1 MIKIA
6 IPTHGR
12 SEAIIKDTIR
22 IVSQFDKSKFEIIV
36 FPNPIEETEK
46 YNHLRAENIE
56 VAWLWAKWILEARNM
71 ILEYFNEWDE
81 IFFMDDDITW
91 AYIWYN
97 KNSKWVKK
105 DLNISEIQEV
115 IIKGFTDLK
124 ETWLKLFWYYPVDN
138 AFFMSK
144 KIKINQFIIAS
155 AFWMIK
161 TDLKFDENL
170 PLKEDYDFT
179 LQNYIRY
186 WGAIRY
192 NYITFKA
199 KHYTNAWWCQ
209 TERNDDRERI
219 SVEYL
224 KTKWG
229 DLIKDNPKR
238 ENEILL
244 NLK

>member
-6 IPTHGR
+6 IPTHWR
-12 SEAIIKDTIR
+12 SKTIIEDTLKIVKQFNKDT
-22 IVSQFDKSKFEIIV
+22 FEIYI

-46 YNHLRAENIE
+46 YTHLGSDNIY
-56 VAWLWAKWILEARNM
+56 VVWLPTKWILQTRNQ

-91 AYIWYN
+91 AFIWYN
-97 KNSKWVKK
+97 KNNKWVKQDLSINQIEQAITKWFK
-105 DLNISEIQEV
+105 D
-115 IIKGFTDLK
+115 IKEKG
-124 ETWLKLFWYYPVDN
+124 LKLFWFYPVQN

-144 KIKINQFIIAS
+144 TIKVNQFIIAS
-155 AFWMIK
+155 AFGMIK

-179 LQNYIRY
+179 IQNYIKY
-186 WGAIRY
+186 GWAIRY

-209 TERNDDRERI
+209 TERNDNREKI
-219 SVEYL
+219 SCDYL
-224 KTKWG
+224 KQKWW
-229 DLIKDNPKR
+229 DFIKENPKR